1 MDQQFIELFDVS
13 KIEVNPDHL
22 PSWPEIQDSWRLWA
36 RCHRPRIASRQ
47 EEDGQERISDSGM
60 DFVAEQGGQ
69 ESPGEPNSTKGEDD
83 VKTFPTVDQRVP

>member
-36 RCHRPRIASRQ
+36 RSHHTRIASPQIVDNQGDGVIADSRRDGAGAKSEQ
-47 EEDGQERISDSGM
+47 E
-60 DFVAEQGGQ
+60 ALC
-69 ESPGEPNSTKGEDD
+69 EPKSRND
-83 VKTFPTVDQRVP
+83 VKSYPTVDQRVP